1 MESKGRIL
9 SDVSGLCK
17 KGDVGISMKDLKRFL
32 SYMEKYSFT
41 YWFILITTLII
52 ESFLQILYSYVTK
65 RTINAS
71 EFQNIE
77 LFRTAVIACAII
89 VILKCLFPYLR
100 YFQIRLVRKMVYELK
115 LKLYEKLLS
124 MNMYFF
130 KSSHSADAI
139 KTLNWDANSL
149 KDSWFSHIYW
159 VLGKMV
165 MVASAIITMWF
176 YSPILMGISLI
187 ICTFTAFVSV
197 KINKSIKK
205 YAKMVQKKST
215 KLSILLSNII
225 AGFVTLKMSSG
236 ATIVLN
242 HFYEES
248 EEAFQLEKSR
258 VKVEALF
265 EMAAFLLGVI
275 GSFGTII
282 AGAVLVSEGILDF
295 GTVMAVVTL
304 QMSVSNAMQ
313 RLGGSISALTTS
325 IVRASHV
332 FDFMESDMEEQT
344 NWLTD
349 ENPGKKEFKGENS
362 DVFREGQPIIEIS
375 DLQFSYNEND
385 ELKDKSKDCTQL
397 CCGKMQIST
406 GEKIMITGES
416 GCGKS
421 TLLKLI
427 QRFYPVEN
435 EKIKIGGKD
444 INEYELDELRNII
457 AYVPQ
462 DSYLF
467 EGTIAENIAF
477 GWNGENVPSM
487 DMIIAAAKEA
497 YADKFIE
504 LLPDGYNTKVTAG
517 GINLSGGQR
526 QRIAIAR
533 AFMKNSPIVLMDEP
547 SSALDTYSEN
557 VLLKAMKELLENKTI
572 IMVSHR
578 MTGMDKFERVVRIG

>member
-1 MESKGRIL
+1 
-9 SDVSGLCK
+9 
-17 KGDVGISMKDLKRFL
+17 MKDLKRFL
-32 SYMEKYSFT
+32 SYMGKNSFT
-41 YWFILITTLII
+41 YWFILIATLII

-65 RTINAS
+65 RTINAI

-77 LFRTAVIACAII
+77 LFRTAVIASVII

-124 MNMYFF
+124 MNMDFF
-130 KSSHSADAI
+130 KSTHSADAI

-165 MVASAIITMWF
+165 MVVSAIITMCF

-187 ICTFTAFVSV
+187 ICAFTAFVSV

-225 AGFVTLKMSSG
+225 SGFVTLKMSSG
-236 ATIVLN
+236 ARIVLN

-258 VKVEALF
+258 VMVEASF

-282 AGAVLVSEGILDF
+282 AGTVLVSEGTLDF

-332 FDFMESDMEEQT
+332 FDFMELDMEEQI
-344 NWLTD
+344 NRLTG
-349 ENPGKKEFKGENS
+349 ENPGKEVFKGESS
-362 DVFREGQPIIEIS
+362 DVFGKGQPVLEIS
-375 DLQFSYNEND
+375 DLQFSYNDND
-385 ELKDKSKDCTQL
+385 KLKDKSKDCAEL
-397 CCGKMQIST
+397 CCGKMQIRA
-406 GEKIMITGES
+406 GEKIMLTGES

-427 QRFYPVEN
+427 QGFYPVEN
-435 EKIKIGGKD
+435 EKITIGGKD

-504 LLPDGYNTKVTAG
+504 HLPDGYNTKVTAG
-517 GINLSGGQR
+517 GTNLSGGQR

-557 VLLKAMKELLENKTI
+557 VLLKAMKELLENKTV

>member
-1 MESKGRIL
+1 
-9 SDVSGLCK
+9 
-17 KGDVGISMKDLKRFL
+17 MKDLKRFL
-32 SYMEKYSFT
+32 SYMGKNSFT
-41 YWFILITTLII
+41 YWFILIATLII

-65 RTINAS
+65 RIINAI

-77 LFRTAVIACAII
+77 LFRTAVIASVII

-100 YFQIRLVRKMVYELK
+100 YFQIKLVRKMVYELK

-124 MNMYFF
+124 MNMDFF
-130 KSSHSADAI
+130 KSTHSADAI

-159 VLGKMV
+159 VLGKIV
-165 MVASAIITMWF
+165 MVASAIITMCF

-187 ICTFTAFVSV
+187 ICAFTAFVSV

-236 ATIVLN
+236 AKIVLN
-242 HFYEES
+242 HFYEEC

-258 VKVEALF
+258 VKVEASF
-265 EMAAFLLGVI
+265 EITAFLLGVI

-282 AGAVLVSEGILDF
+282 AGAVLVSEGTLDF

-325 IVRASHV
+325 MVRASHV
-332 FDFMESDMEEQT
+332 FDFMELDMEEQI
-344 NWLTD
+344 NWFTG
-349 ENPGKKEFKGENS
+349 EKSGKKELKGENS
-362 DVFREGQPIIEIS
+362 DVFGEGQPVLEIS

-397 CCGKMQIST
+397 CCRKMQISA

-421 TLLKLI
+421 TLLKLM
-427 QRFYPVEN
+427 QGFYPVEN
-435 EKIKIGGKD
+435 EKIKIYGKD

-457 AYVPQ
+457 TYVPQ
-462 DSYLF
+462 DCYLF
-467 EGTIAENIAF
+467 EGTVAENIAF
-477 GWNGENVPSM
+477 GWNGENAPSM
-487 DMIIAAAKEA
+487 DMTLVAAKEA

-504 LLPDGYNTKVTAG
+504 HLSDGYNTKVTAG
-517 GINLSGGQR
+517 GTNLSGGQR

-533 AFMKNSPIVLMDEP
+533 AFMKNAPIVLMDEP
-547 SSALDTYSEN
+547 LSALDTYSEN
-557 VLLKAMKELLENKTI
+557 VLLKAMKALLKNKTV

-578 MTGMDKFERVVRIG
+578 MTGMDKFERVVRIE

>member
-1 MESKGRIL
+1 
-9 SDVSGLCK
+9 
-17 KGDVGISMKDLKRFL
+17 
-32 SYMEKYSFT
+32 MEKYSFT

-52 ESFLQILYSYVTK
+52 ESLLQILYSYVTK
-65 RTINAS
+65 RTINAI

-77 LFRTAVIACAII
+77 LFRTAVIASVII

-124 MNMYFF
+124 MNMDFF
-130 KSSHSADAI
+130 KSTHSADAI

-159 VLGKMV
+159 VLGKIV
-165 MVASAIITMWF
+165 MVVSAIITMCF
-176 YSPILMGISLI
+176 YSPVLMGISLI
-187 ICTFTAFVSV
+187 ICAFTAFVSV
-197 KINKSIKK
+197 KINKLIKK

-225 AGFVTLKMSSG
+225 SGFVTLKMSSG
-236 ATIVLN
+236 AKIVLN

-282 AGAVLVSEGILDF
+282 AGTVLVSEGMLDF

-332 FDFMESDMEEQT
+332 FDFMELDMEEQI
-344 NWLTD
+344 NWLTG
-349 ENPGKKEFKGENS
+349 ENPGKKAFKGESS
-362 DVFREGQPIIEIS
+362 DVFGKGQPVLEIS
-375 DLQFSYNEND
+375 DLQFSYNDND
-385 ELKDKSKDCTQL
+385 ELKDKRKDCTQL
-397 CCGKMQIST
+397 CCGKMQIRA

-421 TLLKLI
+421 TLLKLM
-427 QRFYPVEN
+427 QGFYPVEN

-444 INEYELDELRNII
+444 INEYELDELRDII

-462 DSYLF
+462 DCYLF

-477 GWNGENVPSM
+477 GWNGENEPSM

-504 LLPDGYNTKVTAG
+504 HLPDGYNTKVTAG
-517 GINLSGGQR
+517 GTNLSGGQR

-557 VLLKAMKELLENKTI
+557 ALLKAIKTLLKNKTV

-578 MTGMDKFERVVRIG
+578 MTGMDKFERVVQIE

>member
-1 MESKGRIL
+1 MG
-9 SDVSGLCK
+9 
-17 KGDVGISMKDLKRFL
+17 
-32 SYMEKYSFT
+32 KYSFT
-41 YWFILITTLII
+41 YWFILIATLII

-65 RTINAS
+65 RTINAI

-77 LFRTAVIACAII
+77 LFRTAVIASVII

-124 MNMYFF
+124 MNMDFF
-130 KSSHSADAI
+130 KSTHSADAI

-159 VLGKMV
+159 VLGKIV
-165 MVASAIITMWF
+165 MVVSAIITMCF

-187 ICTFTAFVSV
+187 ICAFTAFVSV

-225 AGFVTLKMSSG
+225 SGFVTLKMSSG
-236 ATIVLN
+236 ARIVLN

-258 VKVEALF
+258 VMVEASF

-282 AGAVLVSEGILDF
+282 AGTVLVSEGTLDF

-332 FDFMESDMEEQT
+332 FDFMELDMEEQI
-344 NWLTD
+344 NRLTG
-349 ENPGKKEFKGENS
+349 ENPGKEVFKGESS
-362 DVFREGQPIIEIS
+362 DVFGKGQPVLEIS
-375 DLQFSYNEND
+375 DLQFSYNDND
-385 ELKDKSKDCTQL
+385 KLKDKSKDCAEL
-397 CCGKMQIST
+397 CCGKMQIRA
-406 GEKIMITGES
+406 GEKIMLTGES

-427 QRFYPVEN
+427 QGFYPVEN
-435 EKIKIGGKD
+435 EKITIGGKD

-504 LLPDGYNTKVTAG
+504 HLPDGYNTKVTVG
-517 GINLSGGQR
+517 GTNLSGGQR

-557 VLLKAMKELLENKTI
+557 VLLKAMKELLENKTV

>member
-1 MESKGRIL
+1 
-9 SDVSGLCK
+9 
-17 KGDVGISMKDLKRFL
+17 MKDLKRFL
-32 SYMEKYSFT
+32 SYMGKYSFT
-41 YWFILITTLII
+41 YWFILIATLII

-65 RTINAS
+65 RTINAI

-77 LFRTAVIACAII
+77 LFRTAVIASVII

-124 MNMYFF
+124 MNMDFF
-130 KSSHSADAI
+130 KSTHSADAI

-165 MVASAIITMWF
+165 MVVSAIITMCF

-187 ICTFTAFVSV
+187 ICAFTAFVSV

-225 AGFVTLKMSSG
+225 SGFVTLKMSSG
-236 ATIVLN
+236 ARIVLN

-258 VKVEALF
+258 VMVEASF
-265 EMAAFLLGVI
+265 EMVAFLLGVI

-282 AGAVLVSEGILDF
+282 AGTVLVSEGTLDF

-332 FDFMESDMEEQT
+332 FDFMELDMEEQI
-344 NWLTD
+344 NRLTG
-349 ENPGKKEFKGENS
+349 ENPGKEVFKGESS
-362 DVFREGQPIIEIS
+362 DVFGKGQPVLEIS
-375 DLQFSYNEND
+375 DLQFSYNDND
-385 ELKDKSKDCTQL
+385 KLKDKSKDCAEL
-397 CCGKMQIST
+397 CCGKMQIRA
-406 GEKIMITGES
+406 GEKIMLTGES

-427 QRFYPVEN
+427 QGFYPVEN
-435 EKIKIGGKD
+435 EKITIGGKD

-504 LLPDGYNTKVTAG
+504 HLPDGYNTKVTAG
-517 GINLSGGQR
+517 GTNLSGGQR

-557 VLLKAMKELLENKTI
+557 VLLKAMKELLENKTV

>member
-1 MESKGRIL
+1 MHMFHDTL
-9 SDVSGLCK
+9 VSFAERR
-17 KGDVGISMKDLKRFL
+17 VISMKDLKRFL
-32 SYMEKYSFT
+32 SYMGKNSFT
-41 YWFILITTLII
+41 YWFILIATLII

-65 RTINAS
+65 RTINAI

-77 LFRTAVIACAII
+77 LFRTAVIASVII

-100 YFQIRLVRKMVYELK
+100 YFQIKLVRKMVYELK

-124 MNMYFF
+124 MNMDFF
-130 KSSHSADAI
+130 KSTHSADVI

-159 VLGKMV
+159 VLGKIV
-165 MVASAIITMWF
+165 MVASAIITMCF

-187 ICTFTAFVSV
+187 ICAFTAFVSV

-225 AGFVTLKMSSG
+225 AGFVTLKMNSG
-236 ATIVLN
+236 AKIVLN
-242 HFYEES
+242 HFYEEC

-258 VKVEALF
+258 VKVEASF
-265 EMAAFLLGVI
+265 EMTAFLLGVI

-282 AGAVLVSEGILDF
+282 AGAVLVSEGTLDF

-325 IVRASHV
+325 MVRASHV
-332 FDFMESDMEEQT
+332 FDFMELDMEEQINGFT
-344 NWLTD
+344 G
-349 ENPGKKEFKGENS
+349 EKSGKKELKGENS
-362 DVFREGQPIIEIS
+362 DVFGEGQPVLEIS

-397 CCGKMQIST
+397 CYRKMQISA

-421 TLLKLI
+421 TLLKLM
-427 QRFYPVEN
+427 QGFYPVEN
-435 EKIKIGGKD
+435 EKIKIYGKD

-457 AYVPQ
+457 TYVPQ
-462 DSYLF
+462 DCYLF
-467 EGTIAENIAF
+467 EGTVAENIAF
-477 GWNGENVPSM
+477 GWNGENAPSM
-487 DMIIAAAKEA
+487 DMILVAAKEA

-504 LLPDGYNTKVTAG
+504 HLSDGYNTKVTAG
-517 GINLSGGQR
+517 GTNLSGGQR

-533 AFMKNSPIVLMDEP
+533 AFMKNAPIVLMDEP
-547 SSALDTYSEN
+547 LSALDTYSEN
-557 VLLKAMKELLENKTI
+557 VLLKAMKALLKNKTV

-578 MTGMDKFERVVRIG
+578 MTGMDKFERVVRIE

>member
-1 MESKGRIL
+1 
-9 SDVSGLCK
+9 
-17 KGDVGISMKDLKRFL
+17 
-32 SYMEKYSFT
+32 
-41 YWFILITTLII
+41 
-52 ESFLQILYSYVTK
+52 
-65 RTINAS
+65 
-71 EFQNIE
+71 
-77 LFRTAVIACAII
+77 
-89 VILKCLFPYLR
+89 
-100 YFQIRLVRKMVYELK
+100 
-115 LKLYEKLLS
+115 
-124 MNMYFF
+124 
-130 KSSHSADAI
+130 
-139 KTLNWDANSL
+139 
-149 KDSWFSHIYW
+149 
-159 VLGKMV
+159 
-165 MVASAIITMWF
+165 
-176 YSPILMGISLI
+176 
-187 ICTFTAFVSV
+187 
-197 KINKSIKK
+197 
-205 YAKMVQKKST
+205 MVQKKST

-236 ATIVLN
+236 AKIVLN

-248 EEAFQLEKSR
+248 EEAFRLEKSR
-258 VKVEALF
+258 VKVEASF

-282 AGAVLVSEGILDF
+282 AGTVLVSEGTLDF

-344 NWLTD
+344 NWVTD

-487 DMIIAAAKEA
+487 DMLIAAATEA
-497 YADKFIE
+497 
-504 LLPDGYNTKVTAG
+504 
-517 GINLSGGQR
+517 
-526 QRIAIAR
+526 
-533 AFMKNSPIVLMDEP
+533 
-547 SSALDTYSEN
+547 
-557 VLLKAMKELLENKTI
+557 
-572 IMVSHR
+572 
-578 MTGMDKFERVVRIG
+578 

>member
-1 MESKGRIL
+1 
-9 SDVSGLCK
+9 
-17 KGDVGISMKDLKRFL
+17 MKDLKRFL
-32 SYMEKYSFT
+32 SYMGKNSFT
-41 YWFILITTLII
+41 YWFILIATLII

-65 RTINAS
+65 RIINAI

-77 LFRTAVIACAII
+77 LFRTAVIASVII

-100 YFQIRLVRKMVYELK
+100 YFQIKLVRKMVYELK

-124 MNMYFF
+124 MNMDFF
-130 KSSHSADAI
+130 KSTHSADAI

-159 VLGKMV
+159 VLGKIV
-165 MVASAIITMWF
+165 MVASAIITMCF

-187 ICTFTAFVSV
+187 ICAFTAFVSV

-236 ATIVLN
+236 VKIVLN
-242 HFYEES
+242 HFYEEC

-258 VKVEALF
+258 VKVEASF
-265 EMAAFLLGVI
+265 EMTAFLLGVI

-282 AGAVLVSEGILDF
+282 AGAVLVSEGTLDF

-325 IVRASHV
+325 MVRASHV
-332 FDFMESDMEEQT
+332 FDFMELDMEEQI
-344 NWLTD
+344 NWFTG
-349 ENPGKKEFKGENS
+349 EKSGKKELKGENS
-362 DVFREGQPIIEIS
+362 DVFGEGQPVLEIS

-385 ELKDKSKDCTQL
+385 ELKDKNKDCTQL
-397 CCGKMQIST
+397 CCRKMQISA

-421 TLLKLI
+421 TLLNMIGALDNPTSGKVLI
-427 QRFYPVEN
+427 D
-435 EKIKIGGKD
+435 GKD
-444 INEYELDELRNII
+444 IFAMKESKLTIFRRRNIGFI
-457 AYVPQ
+457 FQAFNLIPELTVEQNIIFPVLLDYQKP
-462 DSYLF
+462 DKKYL
-467 EGTIAENIAF
+467 E
-477 GWNGENVPSM
+477 
-487 DMIIAAAKEA
+487 
-497 YADKFIE
+497 E
-504 LLPDGYNTKVTAG
+504 LLAVLNLKERRNYLPSQ
-517 GINLSGGQR
+517 LSGGQQ
-526 QRIAIAR
+526 QRVAIGR
-533 AFMKNSPIVLMDEP
+533 ALITRPSLILADEP
-547 SSALDTYSEN
+547 TGNLDTQNSSE
-557 VLLKAMKELLENKTI
+557 VIALLKNASKRYAQTI
-572 IMVSHR
+572 IMITHNRSIAQTADRVLQVSDGVLTDMGR
-578 MTGMDKFERVVRIG
+578 CSE

>member
-1 MESKGRIL
+1 
-9 SDVSGLCK
+9 
-17 KGDVGISMKDLKRFL
+17 MKDLKRFL
-32 SYMEKYSFT
+32 SYMGEYSFT
-41 YWFILITTLII
+41 YWFILIATLII

-65 RTINAS
+65 RTINAI

-77 LFRTAVIACAII
+77 LFRTAVIASVII

-124 MNMYFF
+124 MNMDFF
-130 KSSHSADAI
+130 KSTHSADAI

-159 VLGKMV
+159 VLGKIV
-165 MVASAIITMWF
+165 MVVSAIITMCF

-187 ICTFTAFVSV
+187 ICAFTAFVSV

-225 AGFVTLKMSSG
+225 SGFVTLKMSSG
-236 ATIVLN
+236 ARIVLN

-258 VKVEALF
+258 VMVEASF

-282 AGAVLVSEGILDF
+282 AGTVLVSEGTLDF

-332 FDFMESDMEEQT
+332 FDFMELDMEEQI
-344 NWLTD
+344 NRLTG
-349 ENPGKKEFKGENS
+349 ENPGKEVFKGESS
-362 DVFREGQPIIEIS
+362 DVFGKGQPVLEIS
-375 DLQFSYNEND
+375 DLQFSYNDND
-385 ELKDKSKDCTQL
+385 KLKDKSKDCAEL
-397 CCGKMQIST
+397 CCGKMQIRA
-406 GEKIMITGES
+406 GEKIMLTGES

-427 QRFYPVEN
+427 QGFYPVEN
-435 EKIKIGGKD
+435 EKITIGGKD

-504 LLPDGYNTKVTAG
+504 HLPDGYNTKVTAG
-517 GINLSGGQR
+517 GTNLSGGQR

-557 VLLKAMKELLENKTI
+557 VLLKAMKELLENKTV

>member
-1 MESKGRIL
+1 
-9 SDVSGLCK
+9 
-17 KGDVGISMKDLKRFL
+17 MKDLKRFL
-32 SYMEKYSFT
+32 SYMGKYSFT
-41 YWFILITTLII
+41 YWFILIATLII

-65 RTINAS
+65 RTINAI

-77 LFRTAVIACAII
+77 LFRTAVIASVII

-124 MNMYFF
+124 MNMDFF
-130 KSSHSADAI
+130 KSTHSADAI

-159 VLGKMV
+159 VLGKIV
-165 MVASAIITMWF
+165 MVVSAIITMCF

-187 ICTFTAFVSV
+187 ICAFTAFVSV

-225 AGFVTLKMSSG
+225 SGFVTLKMSSG
-236 ATIVLN
+236 ARIVLN

-258 VKVEALF
+258 VMVEASF

-282 AGAVLVSEGILDF
+282 AGTVLVSEGTLDF

-332 FDFMESDMEEQT
+332 FDFMELDMEEQI
-344 NWLTD
+344 NRLTG
-349 ENPGKKEFKGENS
+349 ENPGKEVFKGESS
-362 DVFREGQPIIEIS
+362 DVFGKGQPVLEIS
-375 DLQFSYNEND
+375 DLQFSYNDND
-385 ELKDKSKDCTQL
+385 KLKDKSKDCAEL
-397 CCGKMQIST
+397 CCGKMQIRA
-406 GEKIMITGES
+406 GEKIMLTGES

-427 QRFYPVEN
+427 QGFYPVEN
-435 EKIKIGGKD
+435 EKITIGGKD

-477 GWNGENVPSM
+477 GWNGENVPPM

-504 LLPDGYNTKVTAG
+504 HLPDGYNTKVTAG
-517 GINLSGGQR
+517 GTNLSGGQR

-557 VLLKAMKELLENKTI
+557 VLLKAMKELLENKTV

>member
-1 MESKGRIL
+1 
-9 SDVSGLCK
+9 
-17 KGDVGISMKDLKRFL
+17 MKDLKRFL
-32 SYMEKYSFT
+32 SYMGKYSFT
-41 YWFILITTLII
+41 YWFILIATLII

-65 RTINAS
+65 RTINAI

-77 LFRTAVIACAII
+77 LFRTAVIASVII

-124 MNMYFF
+124 MNMDFF
-130 KSSHSADAI
+130 KSTHSADAI

-159 VLGKMV
+159 VLGKIV
-165 MVASAIITMWF
+165 MVASAIITMCF
-176 YSPILMGISLI
+176 YSPVLMGISLI
-187 ICTFTAFVSV
+187 ICAFTAFVSI
-197 KINKSIKK
+197 KINKAIKK

-236 ATIVLN
+236 AKIVLN

-248 EEAFQLEKSR
+248 EEAFRLEKSR
-258 VKVEALF
+258 VKVEASF

-282 AGAVLVSEGILDF
+282 AGTVLVSEGTLDF

>member
-1 MESKGRIL
+1 
-9 SDVSGLCK
+9 
-17 KGDVGISMKDLKRFL
+17 MKDLKRFL
-32 SYMEKYSFT
+32 SYMGKYSFT
-41 YWFILITTLII
+41 YWFILIATLII

-65 RTINAS
+65 RTINAI

-77 LFRTAVIACAII
+77 LFRTAVIASVII

-124 MNMYFF
+124 MNMDFF
-130 KSSHSADAI
+130 KSTHSADAI

-165 MVASAIITMWF
+165 MVVSAIITMCF

-187 ICTFTAFVSV
+187 ICAFTAFVSV

-225 AGFVTLKMSSG
+225 SGFVTLKMSSG
-236 ATIVLN
+236 ARIVLN

-258 VKVEALF
+258 VMVEASF

-282 AGAVLVSEGILDF
+282 AGTVLVSEGTLDF

-313 RLGGSISALTTS
+313 RLGGSISALATS

-332 FDFMESDMEEQT
+332 FDFMELDMEEQI
-344 NWLTD
+344 NRLTG
-349 ENPGKKEFKGENS
+349 ENPGKEVFKGESS
-362 DVFREGQPIIEIS
+362 DVFGKGQPVLEIS
-375 DLQFSYNEND
+375 DLQFSYNDND
-385 ELKDKSKDCTQL
+385 KLKDKSKDCAEL
-397 CCGKMQIST
+397 CCGKMQIRA
-406 GEKIMITGES
+406 GEKIMLTGES

-427 QRFYPVEN
+427 QGFYPVEN
-435 EKIKIGGKD
+435 EKITIGGKD

-504 LLPDGYNTKVTAG
+504 HLPDGYNTKVTAG
-517 GINLSGGQR
+517 GTNLSGGQR

-557 VLLKAMKELLENKTI
+557 VLLKAMKELLENKTV

>member
-1 MESKGRIL
+1 
-9 SDVSGLCK
+9 
-17 KGDVGISMKDLKRFL
+17 MKDLKRFL
-32 SYMEKYSFT
+32 SYMGKYSFT
-41 YWFILITTLII
+41 YWFILIATLII

-65 RTINAS
+65 RTINAI

-77 LFRTAVIACAII
+77 LFRTAVIASVII

-124 MNMYFF
+124 MNMDFF
-130 KSSHSADAI
+130 KSTHSADAI

-159 VLGKMV
+159 VLGKIV
-165 MVASAIITMWF
+165 MVVSAIITMCF

-187 ICTFTAFVSV
+187 ICAFTAFVSV

-225 AGFVTLKMSSG
+225 SGFVTLKMSSG
-236 ATIVLN
+236 ARIVLN

-258 VKVEALF
+258 VMVEASF

-282 AGAVLVSEGILDF
+282 AGTVLVSEGTLDF

-304 QMSVSNAMQ
+304 QMSVSHAMQ

-332 FDFMESDMEEQT
+332 FDFMELDMEEQI
-344 NWLTD
+344 NRLTG
-349 ENPGKKEFKGENS
+349 ENPGKEVFKGESS
-362 DVFREGQPIIEIS
+362 DVFGKGQPVLEIS
-375 DLQFSYNEND
+375 DLQFSYNDND
-385 ELKDKSKDCTQL
+385 KLKDKSKDCAEL
-397 CCGKMQIST
+397 CCGKMQIRA
-406 GEKIMITGES
+406 GEKIMLTGES

-427 QRFYPVEN
+427 QGFYPVEN
-435 EKIKIGGKD
+435 EKITIGGKD

-504 LLPDGYNTKVTAG
+504 HLPDGYNTKVTVG
-517 GINLSGGQR
+517 GTNLSGGQR

-557 VLLKAMKELLENKTI
+557 VLLKAMKELLENKTV

>member
-1 MESKGRIL
+1 
-9 SDVSGLCK
+9 
-17 KGDVGISMKDLKRFL
+17 MKDLKRFL
-32 SYMEKYSFT
+32 SYMGKNSFT
-41 YWFILITTLII
+41 YWFILIATLII

-65 RTINAS
+65 RTINAI

-77 LFRTAVIACAII
+77 LFRTAVIASVII

-100 YFQIRLVRKMVYELK
+100 YFQIKLVRKMVYELK

-124 MNMYFF
+124 MNMDFF
-130 KSSHSADAI
+130 KSTHSADAI

-159 VLGKMV
+159 VLGKIV
-165 MVASAIITMWF
+165 MVASAIITMCF
-176 YSPILMGISLI
+176 YSPILMEISLI
-187 ICTFTAFVSV
+187 ICAFTAFVSV

-236 ATIVLN
+236 AKIVLN
-242 HFYEES
+242 HFYEEC

-258 VKVEALF
+258 VKVEASF
-265 EMAAFLLGVI
+265 EMTAFLLGVI

-282 AGAVLVSEGILDF
+282 AGAVLVSEGTLDF

-325 IVRASHV
+325 MVRASHV
-332 FDFMESDMEEQT
+332 FDFMELDMEEQI
-344 NWLTD
+344 NWFTG
-349 ENPGKKEFKGENS
+349 EKSGKKELKGENS
-362 DVFREGQPIIEIS
+362 DVFGEGQPVLEIS

-397 CCGKMQIST
+397 CCRKMQISA

-421 TLLKLI
+421 TLLKLM
-427 QRFYPVEN
+427 QGFYPVEN
-435 EKIKIGGKD
+435 EKIKIYGKD

-457 AYVPQ
+457 TYVPQ
-462 DSYLF
+462 DCYLF
-467 EGTIAENIAF
+467 EGTVAENIAF
-477 GWNGENVPSM
+477 GGNGENAPSM
-487 DMIIAAAKEA
+487 DMILVAAKEA

-504 LLPDGYNTKVTAG
+504 HLSDGYNTKVTAG
-517 GINLSGGQR
+517 GTNLSGGQR

-533 AFMKNSPIVLMDEP
+533 AFMKNAPIVLMDEP
-547 SSALDTYSEN
+547 LSALDTYSEN
-557 VLLKAMKELLENKTI
+557 VLLKAMKALLKNKTV

-578 MTGMDKFERVVRIG
+578 MTGMDKFERVVRIE

>member
-1 MESKGRIL
+1 
-9 SDVSGLCK
+9 
-17 KGDVGISMKDLKRFL
+17 MKDLKRFL
-32 SYMEKYSFT
+32 SYMGKYSFT
-41 YWFILITTLII
+41 YWFILIATLII

-65 RTINAS
+65 RTINAI

-77 LFRTAVIACAII
+77 LFRTAVIASVII

-124 MNMYFF
+124 MNMDFF
-130 KSSHSADAI
+130 KSTHSADAI

-159 VLGKMV
+159 VLGKIV
-165 MVASAIITMWF
+165 MVASAIITMCF
-176 YSPILMGISLI
+176 YSPVLMGISLI
-187 ICTFTAFVSV
+187 ICAFTAFVSI
-197 KINKSIKK
+197 KINKAIKK

-236 ATIVLN
+236 AKIVLN

-248 EEAFQLEKSR
+248 EEAFRLEKSR
-258 VKVEALF
+258 VRVEASF

-282 AGAVLVSEGILDF
+282 AGTVLVSEGTLDF

-547 SSALDTYSEN
+547 SSALDAYSEN
-557 VLLKAMKELLENKTI
+557 MLLKSIKISLKNKTV

>member
-1 MESKGRIL
+1 
-9 SDVSGLCK
+9 
-17 KGDVGISMKDLKRFL
+17 MKDLKRFL
-32 SYMEKYSFT
+32 SYMGKNSFT
-41 YWFILITTLII
+41 YWFILIATLII

-65 RTINAS
+65 RTINAI

-77 LFRTAVIACAII
+77 LFRTAVIASVII

-100 YFQIRLVRKMVYELK
+100 YFQIKLVRKMVYELK

-124 MNMYFF
+124 MNMDFF
-130 KSSHSADAI
+130 KSTHSADAI

-159 VLGKMV
+159 VLGKIV
-165 MVASAIITMWF
+165 MVASAIITMCF

-187 ICTFTAFVSV
+187 ICAFTAFVSV

-236 ATIVLN
+236 AKIVLN
-242 HFYEES
+242 HFYEEC

-258 VKVEALF
+258 VKVEASF
-265 EMAAFLLGVI
+265 EMTAFLLGVI

-282 AGAVLVSEGILDF
+282 AGAVLVSEGTLDF

-325 IVRASHV
+325 MVRASHV
-332 FDFMESDMEEQT
+332 FDFMELDMEEQI
-344 NWLTD
+344 NWFTD
-349 ENPGKKEFKGENS
+349 EKSGKKELKGENS
-362 DVFREGQPIIEIS
+362 DVFGEGQPVLEIS

-397 CCGKMQIST
+397 CCRKMQISA

-416 GCGKS
+416 GCGKR
-421 TLLKLI
+421 TLLKLM
-427 QRFYPVEN
+427 QGFYPVEN
-435 EKIKIGGKD
+435 EKIKIYGKD

-457 AYVPQ
+457 TYVPQ
-462 DSYLF
+462 DCYLF
-467 EGTIAENIAF
+467 EGTVAENIAF
-477 GWNGENVPSM
+477 GWNGENAPSM
-487 DMIIAAAKEA
+487 DMILVAAKEA

-504 LLPDGYNTKVTAG
+504 HLSDGYNTKVTAG
-517 GINLSGGQR
+517 GTNLSGGQR

-533 AFMKNSPIVLMDEP
+533 AFMKNAPIVLMDEP
-547 SSALDTYSEN
+547 LSALDTYSEN
-557 VLLKAMKELLENKTI
+557 VLLKAMKALLKNKTV

-578 MTGMDKFERVVRIG
+578 MTGMDKFERVVRIE

>member
-1 MESKGRIL
+1 
-9 SDVSGLCK
+9 
-17 KGDVGISMKDLKRFL
+17 MKDLKRFL
-32 SYMEKYSFT
+32 SYMGKYSFT
-41 YWFILITTLII
+41 YWFILIATLII

-65 RTINAS
+65 RTINAI

-77 LFRTAVIACAII
+77 LFRTAVIASVII

-124 MNMYFF
+124 MNMDFF
-130 KSSHSADAI
+130 KSTHSADAI

-165 MVASAIITMWF
+165 MVVSAIITMCF

-187 ICTFTAFVSV
+187 ICAFTAFVSV

-225 AGFVTLKMSSG
+225 SGFVTLKMSSG
-236 ATIVLN
+236 ARIVLN

-258 VKVEALF
+258 VMVEASF

-282 AGAVLVSEGILDF
+282 AGTVLVSEGTLDF

-332 FDFMESDMEEQT
+332 FDFMELDMEEQI
-344 NWLTD
+344 NRLTG
-349 ENPGKKEFKGENS
+349 ENPGKEVFKGESS
-362 DVFREGQPIIEIS
+362 DVFGKGQPVLEIS
-375 DLQFSYNEND
+375 DLQFSYNDND
-385 ELKDKSKDCTQL
+385 KLKDKSKDCAEL
-397 CCGKMQIST
+397 CCGKMQIRA
-406 GEKIMITGES
+406 GEKIMLTGES

-427 QRFYPVEN
+427 QGFYPVEN
-435 EKIKIGGKD
+435 EKITIGGKD
-444 INEYELDELRNII
+444 INEYQLDELRNII

-504 LLPDGYNTKVTAG
+504 HLPDGYNTKVTAG
-517 GINLSGGQR
+517 GTNLSGGQR

-557 VLLKAMKELLENKTI
+557 VLLKAMKELLENKTV

>member
-1 MESKGRIL
+1 
-9 SDVSGLCK
+9 
-17 KGDVGISMKDLKRFL
+17 MKDLKRFL
-32 SYMEKYSFT
+32 SYMGKYSFT
-41 YWFILITTLII
+41 YWFILIATLII

-65 RTINAS
+65 RTINAI

-77 LFRTAVIACAII
+77 LFRTAVIASVII

-124 MNMYFF
+124 MNMDFF
-130 KSSHSADAI
+130 KSTHSADAI

-159 VLGKMV
+159 VLGKIV
-165 MVASAIITMWF
+165 MVVSAIITMCF
-176 YSPILMGISLI
+176 YSTILMGISLI
-187 ICTFTAFVSV
+187 ICAFTAFVSV

-225 AGFVTLKMSSG
+225 SGFVTLKMSSG
-236 ATIVLN
+236 ARIVLN

-258 VKVEALF
+258 VMVEASF

-282 AGAVLVSEGILDF
+282 AGTVLVSEGSLDF

-332 FDFMESDMEEQT
+332 FDFMELDMEEQI
-344 NWLTD
+344 NRLTG
-349 ENPGKKEFKGENS
+349 ENPGKEVFKGESS
-362 DVFREGQPIIEIS
+362 DVFGKGQPVLEIS
-375 DLQFSYNEND
+375 DLQFSYNDND
-385 ELKDKSKDCTQL
+385 KLKDKSKDCAEL
-397 CCGKMQIST
+397 CCGKMQIRA
-406 GEKIMITGES
+406 GEKIMLTGES

-427 QRFYPVEN
+427 QGFYPVEN
-435 EKIKIGGKD
+435 EKITIGGKD

-504 LLPDGYNTKVTAG
+504 HLPDGYNTKVTAG
-517 GINLSGGQR
+517 GTNLSGGQR

-557 VLLKAMKELLENKTI
+557 VLLKAMKELLENKTV

>member
-1 MESKGRIL
+1 MR
-9 SDVSGLCK
+9 DF
-17 KGDVGISMKDLKRFL
+17 KRFL
-32 SYMEKYSFT
+32 SYMRKYSFT
-41 YWFILITTLII
+41 YWFILITTLLI

-65 RTINAS
+65 RTINAI

-77 LFRTAVIACAII
+77 LFRTAVIASVII

-124 MNMYFF
+124 MNMDFF
-130 KSSHSADAI
+130 KSTHSADAI

-159 VLGKMV
+159 VLGKVV
-165 MVASAIITMWF
+165 MVASAIITMYF
-176 YSPILMGISLI
+176 YSPILMGVSLI
-187 ICTFTAFVSV
+187 ICAFTAFVSI
-197 KINKSIKK
+197 KINKAIKK

-225 AGFVTLKMSSG
+225 SGFVTLKMSSG
-236 ATIVLN
+236 AKIVFN
-242 HFYEES
+242 HFYKES

-258 VKVEALF
+258 VKVEASF

-282 AGAVLVSEGILDF
+282 AGTVLVSEGTLDF

-313 RLGGSISALTTS
+313 RLGSSISALTTS

-332 FDFMESDMEEQT
+332 FDFMELDMEEQI
-344 NWLTD
+344 NWLTG
-349 ENPGKKEFKGENS
+349 EKPGKEEFKGKNR
-362 DVFREGQPIIEIS
+362 DVFGEDQPVFEIS

-385 ELKDKSKDCTQL
+385 ELKDRRKDGTQL
-397 CCGKMQIST
+397 YCAKMQISA

-421 TLLKLI
+421 TLLKLM
-427 QRFYPVEN
+427 QGFYPVEN
-435 EKIKIGGKD
+435 KKIKICGKD

-457 AYVPQ
+457 TYVPQ
-462 DSYLF
+462 DCYLF

-487 DMIIAAAKEA
+487 DMITVAAKEA

-504 LLPDGYNTKVTAG
+504 HLPDGYNTKVTAG
-517 GINLSGGQR
+517 GTNLSGGQR

-533 AFMKNSPIVLMDEP
+533 AFMKNAPIVLMDEP

-557 VLLKAMKELLENKTI
+557 VLLKAMKTLLKNKTV

-578 MTGMDKFERVVRIG
+578 MTGMDKFERIVRME

>member
-1 MESKGRIL
+1 
-9 SDVSGLCK
+9 
-17 KGDVGISMKDLKRFL
+17 MKDLKRFL
-32 SYMEKYSFT
+32 SYMGKNSFT
-41 YWFILITTLII
+41 YWFILIATLII

-65 RTINAS
+65 RTINAI

-77 LFRTAVIACAII
+77 LFRTAVIASVII

-100 YFQIRLVRKMVYELK
+100 YFQIKLVRKMVYELK

-124 MNMYFF
+124 MNMDFF
-130 KSSHSADAI
+130 KSTHSADAI

-159 VLGKMV
+159 VLGKIV
-165 MVASAIITMWF
+165 MVASAIITMCF

-187 ICTFTAFVSV
+187 ICAFTAFVSV

-236 ATIVLN
+236 AKIVLN
-242 HFYEES
+242 HFYEEC

-258 VKVEALF
+258 VKVEASF
-265 EMAAFLLGVI
+265 EMTAFLLGVI

-282 AGAVLVSEGILDF
+282 AGAVLVSEGTLDF

-304 QMSVSNAMQ
+304 QMSVSTAMQ

-325 IVRASHV
+325 MVRASHV
-332 FDFMESDMEEQT
+332 FDFMELDMEEQI
-344 NWLTD
+344 NWFTG
-349 ENPGKKEFKGENS
+349 EESGKKELKGENS
-362 DVFREGQPIIEIS
+362 DVFGEGQPVLEIS

-397 CCGKMQIST
+397 CCRKMQISA

-421 TLLKLI
+421 TLLKLM
-427 QRFYPVEN
+427 QGFYPVEN
-435 EKIKIGGKD
+435 EKIKIYGKD

-457 AYVPQ
+457 TYVPQ
-462 DSYLF
+462 DCNLF
-467 EGTIAENIAF
+467 EGTVAENIAF
-477 GWNGENVPSM
+477 GWNGENAPSM
-487 DMIIAAAKEA
+487 DMILVAAKEA

-504 LLPDGYNTKVTAG
+504 HLSDGYNTKVTAG
-517 GINLSGGQR
+517 GTNLSGGQR

-533 AFMKNSPIVLMDEP
+533 AFMKNAPIVLMDEP
-547 SSALDTYSEN
+547 LSALDTYSEN
-557 VLLKAMKELLENKTI
+557 VLLKAMKALLKNKTV

-578 MTGMDKFERVVRIG
+578 MTGMDKFERVVRIE

>member
-1 MESKGRIL
+1 
-9 SDVSGLCK
+9 
-17 KGDVGISMKDLKRFL
+17 MKDLKRFL
-32 SYMEKYSFT
+32 SYMGKYSFT
-41 YWFILITTLII
+41 YWFILIATLII

-65 RTINAS
+65 RTINAI

-77 LFRTAVIACAII
+77 LFRTAVIASVII

-124 MNMYFF
+124 MNMDFF
-130 KSSHSADAI
+130 KSTHSADAI

-159 VLGKMV
+159 VLGKIV
-165 MVASAIITMWF
+165 MVASAIITMCF

-187 ICTFTAFVSV
+187 ICAFTAFVSI
-197 KINKSIKK
+197 KINKAIKK

-236 ATIVLN
+236 AKIVLN

-248 EEAFQLEKSR
+248 EEAFRLEKSR
-258 VKVEALF
+258 VKVEASF

-282 AGAVLVSEGILDF
+282 AGTVLVSEGTLDF

-487 DMIIAAAKEA
+487 EMIIAAAKEA
-497 YADKFIE
+497 YADEFIE
-504 LLPDGYNTKVTAG
+504 HLPDGYNTKVTAG

-533 AFMKNSPIVLMDEP
+533 AFMKNSHIVLMDEP

-557 VLLKAMKELLENKTI
+557 MLLKSIKISLKNKTV

>member
-1 MESKGRIL
+1 
-9 SDVSGLCK
+9 
-17 KGDVGISMKDLKRFL
+17 MKDLKRFL
-32 SYMEKYSFT
+32 SYMGKNSFT
-41 YWFILITTLII
+41 YWFILIATLII

-65 RTINAS
+65 RTINAI

-77 LFRTAVIACAII
+77 LFRTAVIASVII

-100 YFQIRLVRKMVYELK
+100 YFQIKLVRKMVYELK

-124 MNMYFF
+124 MNMDFF
-130 KSSHSADAI
+130 KSTHSADVI

-159 VLGKMV
+159 VLGKIV
-165 MVASAIITMWF
+165 MVASAIITMCF
-176 YSPILMGISLI
+176 YSQILMGISLI
-187 ICTFTAFVSV
+187 ICAFTAFVSV

-225 AGFVTLKMSSG
+225 AGFVTLKMNSG
-236 ATIVLN
+236 AKIVLN
-242 HFYEES
+242 HFYEEC

-258 VKVEALF
+258 VKVEASF
-265 EMAAFLLGVI
+265 EMTAFLLGVI

-282 AGAVLVSEGILDF
+282 AGAVLVSEGTLDF

-325 IVRASHV
+325 MVRASHV
-332 FDFMESDMEEQT
+332 FDFMELDMEEQI
-344 NWLTD
+344 NWFTG
-349 ENPGKKEFKGENS
+349 EKSGKKELKGENS
-362 DVFREGQPIIEIS
+362 DVFGEGQPVLEIS

-397 CCGKMQIST
+397 CCRKMQISA

-421 TLLKLI
+421 TLLKLM
-427 QRFYPVEN
+427 QGFYPVEN
-435 EKIKIGGKD
+435 EKIKIYGKD

-457 AYVPQ
+457 TYVPQ
-462 DSYLF
+462 DCYLF
-467 EGTIAENIAF
+467 EGTVAENIAF
-477 GWNGENVPSM
+477 GWNGENAPSM
-487 DMIIAAAKEA
+487 DMILVAAKEA

-504 LLPDGYNTKVTAG
+504 HLSDGYNTKVTAG
-517 GINLSGGQR
+517 GTNLSGGQR

-533 AFMKNSPIVLMDEP
+533 AFMKNAPIVLMDEP
-547 SSALDTYSEN
+547 LSALDTYSEN
-557 VLLKAMKELLENKTI
+557 VLLKAMKALLKDKTV

-578 MTGMDKFERVVRIG
+578 MTGMDKFERVVRIE

>member
-1 MESKGRIL
+1 MHMFHDTL
-9 SDVSGLCK
+9 VSFAERR
-17 KGDVGISMKDLKRFL
+17 VISMKDLKRFL
-32 SYMEKYSFT
+32 SYMGKNSFT
-41 YWFILITTLII
+41 YWFILIATLII
-52 ESFLQILYSYVTK
+52 ESFLQIFYSYVTK
-65 RTINAS
+65 RIINAI

-77 LFRTAVIACAII
+77 LFRTAVIASVII

-100 YFQIRLVRKMVYELK
+100 YFQIKLVRKMVYELK

-124 MNMYFF
+124 MNMDFF
-130 KSSHSADAI
+130 KSTHSADAI

-159 VLGKMV
+159 VLGKIV
-165 MVASAIITMWF
+165 MVASAIITMCF

-187 ICTFTAFVSV
+187 ICAFTAFVSV

-236 ATIVLN
+236 VKIVLN
-242 HFYEES
+242 HFYEEC

-258 VKVEALF
+258 VKVEASF
-265 EMAAFLLGVI
+265 EMTAFLLGVI

-282 AGAVLVSEGILDF
+282 AGAVLVSEGTLDF

-313 RLGGSISALTTS
+313 RLGGSILALTTS
-325 IVRASHV
+325 MVRASHV
-332 FDFMESDMEEQT
+332 FDFMELDMEEQI
-344 NWLTD
+344 NWFTG
-349 ENPGKKEFKGENS
+349 EKSGKKELKGENS
-362 DVFREGQPIIEIS
+362 DVFGEGQPVLEIS

-397 CCGKMQIST
+397 CCRKMQISA

-416 GCGKS
+416 GCGKR
-421 TLLKLI
+421 TLLKLM
-427 QRFYPVEN
+427 QGFYPVEN
-435 EKIKIGGKD
+435 EKIKIYGKD

-457 AYVPQ
+457 TYVPQ
-462 DSYLF
+462 DCYLF
-467 EGTIAENIAF
+467 EGTVAENIAF
-477 GWNGENVPSM
+477 GWNGENAPSM
-487 DMIIAAAKEA
+487 DMILVAAKEA

-504 LLPDGYNTKVTAG
+504 HLSDGYNTKVTAG
-517 GINLSGGQR
+517 GTNLSGGQR

-533 AFMKNSPIVLMDEP
+533 AFMKNAPIVLMDKP
-547 SSALDTYSEN
+547 LSALDTYSEN
-557 VLLKAMKELLENKTI
+557 VLLKAMKALLKNKTV

-578 MTGMDKFERVVRIG
+578 MTGMDKFERVVRIE